1 MTPQE
6 AVKAA
11 YKKYP
16 VMVSMKKEL
25 GGELVKA
32 ARKGGADDVD
42 AKELRAAMA
51 KAWAQD
57 GLTLSDRTTKGNAWV
72 VTTVSQTIEAAVK
85 KGGSVMA
92 MAKDIFDGYGK
103 AGYLKEQGLPQFLD
117 KLIGLGRACKEDR
130 HFKIALREAE
140 RSASKL
146 TTKGLQAAYNGILK
160 AIEAGNQDRVA
171 KAIYVAVQE
180 KTRYFAERIARTE
193 KARAYA
199 DGMMYK
205 YAADPDCVAF
215 KWKLSGRHPCD
226 DVCDLYAKADLW
238 GMGEGIFPKDKV
250 PTLPVH
256 PNCMCRLIPVYA
268 GSKRL
273 KSETPVDR
281 TREGGAEYIKHIP
294 MVARKSLLG
303 VNGAKSVGK
312 GADWRHYAR
321 GYSSKVMAGR
331 IESQEYRLLK
341 YGEAR
346 AMTYQ
351 GAQLQVRPA
360 NNFEYDLSVSTNVRL
375 KPKMIWE
382 IRRQIRECAKII
394 GAKDISRL
402 PKFIVL
408 SNEEIGESVLGRYEP
423 QFNRLSF
430 SSDILYRETFEKYL
444 KSQGN
449 VASTNPL
456 STMLHEMYH
465 WKDAQDYIKVHG
477 QLDAG
482 YIKNLRKKLK
492 VEIDGLIQE
501 GYDIAKVSRYAKAA
515 FNAGK
520 YDEVYT
526 EYRVYEALKGR

>member
-1 MTPQE
+1 MTTQE

-11 YKKYP
+11 YKNHP

-32 ARKGGADDVD
+32 AIKGGADDVD

-57 GLTLSDRTTKGNAWV
+57 GLTLSERTTKGNAWV
-72 VTTVSQTIEAAVK
+72 VHTVSETIEAAVK

-92 MAKDIFDGYGK
+92 MAKEIFDGYGK
-103 AGYLKEQGLPQFLD
+103 AGYIAEQDLPQFLD
-117 KLIGLGRACKEDR
+117 ELVGLGRACKEDG

-273 KSETPVDR
+273 KSETPVNR
-281 TREGGAEYIKHIP
+281 NREGGTEYIKRIP
-294 MVARKSLLG
+294 MIARKSLLG
-303 VNGAKSVGK
+303 VNGAESVGK

-321 GYSSKVMAGR
+321 GYSGKAMAGR
-331 IESQEYRLLK
+331 ITGGQEYRTPVIGNASSVGQYRGTLLT
-341 YGEAR
+341 ACPVVDS
-346 AMTYQ
+346 Q
-351 GAQLQVRPA
+351 
-360 NNFEYDLSVSTNVRL
+360 YDLSIVTSIPAKPRLVHTVERGLREAGEAMRIAVEEFPKVIITDEELGGAVGVYQSVEDRVLLNAKLFDRDWVRKTL
-375 KPKMIWE
+375 GSKNG
-382 IRRQIRECAKII
+382 QIET
-394 GAKDISRL
+394 
-402 PKFIVL
+402 IV
-408 SNEEIGESVLGRYEP
+408 
-423 QFNRLSF
+423 
-430 SSDILYRETFEKYL
+430 
-444 KSQGN
+444 
-449 VASTNPL
+449 
-456 STMLHEMYH
+456 HELYH
-465 WKDAQDYIKVHG
+465 WKDAQEYRAAGGTIANSNEYIAELCAMYK
-477 QLDAG
+477 
-482 YIKNLRKKLK
+482 RKFDKL
-492 VEIDGLIQE
+492 VAS
-501 GYDIAKVSRYAKAA
+501 GYDVNGVSGYATAAHIAAR
-515 FNAGK
+515 
-520 YDEVYT
+520 YDEFFT
-526 EYRVYEALKGR
+526 EYRVKKLLKGRKS

>member
-1 MTPQE
+1 MSPQE

-92 MAKDIFDGYGK
+92 MAKEIFDGYGK
-103 AGYLKEQGLPQFLD
+103 AGYLEEQDLPQFLD
-117 KLIGLGRACKEDR
+117 ELVGLGRACKEDR

-160 AIEAGNQDRVA
+160 AVEAGNRDRVA

-205 YAADPDCVAF
+205 YAVDSDCVAF
-215 KWKLSGRHPCD
+215 KWKLSTRHPCD

-273 KSETPVDR
+273 KGETPVDR
-281 TREGGAEYIKHIP
+281 TREGGAEYIKSLPEI
-294 MVARKSLLG
+294 ARKSLLG
-303 VNGAKSVGK
+303 GNGGESVMK

-321 GYSSKVMAGR
+321 GYSDKKMQSRVASNGFARDITNEVLANASPGR
-331 IESQEYRLLK
+331 GGIYVDENYAFASHKEELEVAKWIQKTIGGDIEIKNEKLVYQAKSPDYYWQGKHWDLKTLSTEKAADSAVRHGIKQIAQKPGGIILLIKDCDMDIKKAEKLAVARVKRSAKFDMRLILIR
-341 YGEAR
+341 G
-346 AMTYQ
+346 
-351 GAQLQVRPA
+351 
-360 NNFEYDLSVSTNVRL
+360 DRL
-375 KPKMIWE
+375 Y
-382 IRRQIRECAKII
+382 KII
-394 GAKDISRL
+394 Q
-402 PKFIVL
+402 
-408 SNEEIGESVLGRYEP
+408 Y
-423 QFNRLSF
+423 
-430 SSDILYRETFEKYL
+430 
-444 KSQGN
+444 
-449 VASTNPL
+449 
-456 STMLHEMYH
+456 
-465 WKDAQDYIKVHG
+465 
-477 QLDAG
+477 
-482 YIKNLRKKLK
+482 KKQ
-492 VEIDGLIQE
+492 VT
-501 GYDIAKVSRYAKAA
+501 R
-515 FNAGK
+515 
-520 YDEVYT
+520 
-526 EYRVYEALKGR
+526 

>member
-32 ARKGGADDVD
+32 ARKGGADDVG

-57 GLTLSDRTTKGNAWV
+57 GLALSERTTKGNAWV
-72 VTTVSQTIEAAVK
+72 VATVSQTIEAAVK
-85 KGGSVMA
+85 RGGSVMA

-103 AGYLKEQGLPQFLD
+103 AGYLEEQDLPQFLD
-117 KLIGLGRACKEDR
+117 KLIGLGKACKEDR

-268 GSKRL
+268 GSRRL

-281 TREGGAEYIKHIP
+281 AREGGAEYIKSLPEI
-294 MVARKSLLG
+294 ARKSLLG
-303 VNGAKSVGK
+303 VNGAEAVAR

-321 GYSSKVMAGR
+321 GYSS
-331 IESQEYRLLK
+331 
-341 YGEAR
+341 R
-346 AMTYQ
+346 AMV
-351 GAQLQVRPA
+351 GRVPDDV
-360 NNFEYDLSVSTNVRL
+360 FKV
-375 KPKMIWE
+375 
-382 IRRQIRECAKII
+382 C
-394 GAKDISRL
+394 DISPAVYSGISSGMRGSEVVITKKQITHINKRHPGDGDIAL
-402 PKFIVL
+402 KGYRTVLEAPDYIFLDPKHKNTGLVVGRVKAEGRDEIMHIVL
-408 SNEEIGESVLGRYEP
+408 RIAVNGDEPGRKHSIISAWRIGES
-423 QFNRLSF
+423 RL
-430 SSDILYRETFEKYL
+430 RT
-444 KSQGN
+444 
-449 VASTNPL
+449 
-456 STMLHEMYH
+456 
-465 WKDAQDYIKVHG
+465 
-477 QLDAG
+477 
-482 YIKNLRKKLK
+482 YIKNRK
-492 VEIDGLIQE
+492 I
-501 GYDIAKVSRYAKAA
+501 
-515 FNAGK
+515 
-520 YDEVYT
+520 VYCKT
-526 EYRVYEALKGR
+526 

>member
-11 YKKYP
+11 YKNHP

-25 GGELVKA
+25 GRELVKA
-32 ARKGGADDVD
+32 AIKGGADDVD

-57 GLTLSDRTTKGNAWV
+57 GLTLSERTTKGNAWV
-72 VTTVSQTIEAAVK
+72 VHTVSETIEAAVK

-92 MAKDIFDGYGK
+92 MAKEIFDGYGK
-103 AGYLKEQGLPQFLD
+103 AGYIAEQDLPQFLD
-117 KLIGLGRACKEDR
+117 ELVGLGRACKEDR

-281 TREGGAEYIKHIP
+281 TREGGVEYIKSLPEI
-294 MVARKSLLG
+294 ARKSLLG
-303 VNGAKSVGK
+303 VNGAEAVAK
-312 GADWRHYAR
+312 GADWSRYIRKHSKKNMDSRISRDIISVERPADEQDELKGFCFVGVEKAREGGLAAVNPRYHEAKKWRENCQRCVVAEELRNR
-321 GYSSKVMAGR
+321 GYDVTAKPFMKDGIGMDGFACWDIDR
-331 IESQEYRLLK
+331 RNLLK
-341 YGEAR
+341 DNGFVLVGRKSEFKQKVKDAFSRWGDGAR
-346 AMTYQ
+346 A
-351 GAQLQVRPA
+351 
-360 NNFEYDLSVSTNVRL
+360 
-375 KPKMIWE
+375 I
-382 IRRQIRECAKII
+382 IRVKWLRAH
-394 GAKDISRL
+394 GGNGHL
-402 PKFIVL
+402 
-408 SNEEIGESVLGRYEP
+408 
-423 QFNRLSF
+423 F
-430 SSDILYRETFEKYL
+430 SCHCEN
-444 KSQGN
+444 G
-449 VASTNPL
+449 
-456 STMLHEMYH
+456 
-465 WKDAQDYIKVHG
+465 KV
-477 QLDAG
+477 
-482 YIKNLRKKLK
+482 
-492 VEIDGLIQE
+492 
-501 GYDIAKVSRYAKAA
+501 
-515 FNAGK
+515 
-520 YDEVYT
+520 VYT
-526 EYRVYEALKGR
+526 DPQKGEMRDIDATLAICTPSPGQMWIMRVDDRRLTGLVKEAVFNVQRGNNG